1 MQMRSRKLEREIEQL
16 YQERYRKFLRVAL
29 AVLRDEHAARD
40 AVQDGFANA
49 LRGLSTFVEGDLEGW
64 VWRIVLRAA
73 LSAKQRRTPDPEFVE
88 PGGTTEE
95 ALVDET
101 GIRGWIAA
109 LPERQR
115 LAVFLR
121 YYADLDYRTIAAT
134 LEIEVG
140 TVSATL
146 SQAHT
151 ALRRQLR
158 EVQG

>member
-1 MQMRSRKLEREIEQL
+1 MGKRKLRAELERL
-16 YQERYRKFLRVAL
+16 YVERYDKFLRVGL
-29 AVLRDEHAARD
+29 AIVGEEAGARD

-49 LRGLSTFVEGDLEGW
+49 LRAAARFEGDEVEGW
-64 VWRIVLRAA
+64 VWRIVVRSA
-73 LSAKQRRTPDPEFVE
+73 LTVRRRQQPIADNFGLEFVADDAGE
-88 PGGTTEE
+88 LDAVG
-95 ALVDET
+95 V
-101 GIRGWIAA
+101 RGWVAR

-121 YYADLDYRTIAAT
+121 YYADLDYRSIAEA

-158 EVQG
+158 EVER